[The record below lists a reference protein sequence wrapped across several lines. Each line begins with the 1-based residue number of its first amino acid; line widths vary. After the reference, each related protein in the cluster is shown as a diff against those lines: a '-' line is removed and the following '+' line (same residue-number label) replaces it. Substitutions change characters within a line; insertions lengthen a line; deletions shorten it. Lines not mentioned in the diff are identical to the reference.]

1 MLTFITI
8 IILSSIIIHII
19 WLQQC
24 RNQLFFPDMAS
35 VGNYFKKLFVS
46 HYCFDH
52 WLIEFFRQLLSV
64 FLDECLFLFSL
75 TYFFCHPVFKK
86 PFIFT
91 IEIYF
96 CVFPFRVF
104 DTLVFIIVKAFT
116 LHAWNYLRMCVEI
129 PLYVNIILLY
139 FIINTL
145 ALLLSFIL
153 IYSSSSSSS
162 WGKGKNFQGSFGFCS
177 SNSWQYILFCLLL
190 W

>member
-1 MLTFITI
+1 MLAFITI

-35 VGNYFKKLFVS
+35 VINYFRKLFVS

-96 CVFPFRVF
+96 CLFPFRVF
-104 DTLVFIIVKAFT
+104 DILFFTIVKAST

-129 PLYVNIILLY
+129 PVYINIILLY
-139 FIINTL
+139 LCLHLTPLNF
-145 ALLLSFIL
+145 SFASIF
-153 IYSSSSSSS
+153 Y
-162 WGKGKNFQGSFGFCS
+162 FD
-177 SNSWQYILFCLLL
+177 LFFLFVFVLKKR
-190 W
+190 